1 MQWRKVCVVS
11 GGRGSDASREY
22 TCYHISCTESGER
35 GRSWTVTQRY
45 SVFEALRQQLLSSA
59 DERLVADIQVILPT
73 APGVSNEGGSSPLL
87 ALLLAVSWPWVPA
100 WGSLEPSRQDG
111 ENAQKTEK
119 NGEKRGNNGR
129 DTA

>member
-35 GRSWTVTQRY
+35 GRSWTVPQRY

-59 DERLVADIQVILPT
+59 DERLVADIQSLAPLFPPKEGVAAWILPPDPALQADLT
-73 APGVSNEGGSSPLL
+73 APTYTVRPGHPPKIYVEGK
-87 ALLLAVSWPWVPA
+87 
-100 WGSLEPSRQDG
+100 QDII
-111 ENAQKTEK
+111 
-119 NGEKRGNNGR
+119 
-129 DTA
+129 